1 LPRRQ
6 LRSRK
11 IPVRFREVQIPVPH
25 PLLSCQNRSC
35 RSPSG
40 DVHLILHLATSTLR
54 RQWRWA
60 LQERDESPSIVAL
73 EVPSALH
80 QQNASV
86 LSQENSLDP
95 DCWHLCNLV
104 GFGPRAAVRTNH
116 GCRAADSFQPS
127 KLRGRQL
134 TSLAKASSVPGRT
147 QTAVLASSGAANP
160 LVPKWWV
167 VSLSPTLAGRQ
178 RSNKDLFFLMD
189 SLQYGSSVTEVAASC
204 PNLRRPP
211 VSLLCIRRRSRGPRP
226 GIIRCVGQAVAPE
239 AIAECIRSCGVWEAE
254 SNIELLDLVSTP
266 AAADRDASVT
276 VERINL

>member
-1 LPRRQ
+1 MPRRQ

-35 RSPSG
+35 RSPSS

-95 DCWHLCNLV
+95 DCWDLCNLV
-104 GFGPRAAVRTNH
+104 GFGPSSGGAHEPRM
-116 GCRAADSFQPS
+116 S
-127 KLRGRQL
+127 RGRFFP
-134 TSLAKASSVPGRT
+134 AE
-147 QTAVLASSGAANP
+147 QTARPTTYLSG
-160 LVPKWWV
+160 K
-167 VSLSPTLAGRQ
+167 GEF
-178 RSNKDLFFLMD
+178 RSWKNTNCCV
-189 SLQYGSSVTEVAASC
+189 GI
-204 PNLRRPP
+204 LRRSEPSSAGIEVVGCQFVTNLGRP
-211 VSLLCIRRRSRGPRP
+211 SAVQPRL
-226 GIIRCVGQAVAPE
+226 I
-239 AIAECIRSCGVWEAE
+239 
-254 SNIELLDLVSTP
+254 LLDGF
-266 AAADRDASVT
+266 ASVR
-276 VERINL
+276 EFSH